1 MPDPTFKIDSVT
13 VMSKSGNDVSIASG
27 VINNAGVASGTIAS
41 GVSLNWGGC
50 KVTLSSNQSISN
62 SGIHKVLWDTEIFD
76 TLGEFASNKYTA
88 TYAGIYLITTTLD
101 YVDMGDQKD
110 LLAIIYVNNSPI
122 AQFDHKSSSA
132 NYESTSCTVI
142 QNLSVDDYVEVFTD
156 HAHGSSRDVQAG
168 ERFSWFCVQR
178 IA

>member
-1 MPDPTFKIDSVT
+1 MADLIIGSSNIISTD
-13 VMSKSGNDVSIASG
+13 
-27 VINNAGVASGTIAS
+27 SGTPTIQS
-41 GVSLNWGGC
+41 GVSFPDSVHQSSNWGGC
-50 KVTLSSNQSISN
+50 KVTLSSNQSIST
-62 SGIHKVLWDTEIFD
+62 SGAHKVLWDTEIFD

-101 YVDMGDQKD
+101 YADMGDQKD

-142 QNLSVDDYVEVFTD
+142 QNLSADDYVEVFTD
-156 HAHGSSRDVQAG
+156 HAHGSNRDVVAG
-168 ERFSWFCVQR
+168 ERYSWFCVQR

>member
-1 MPDPTFKIDSVT
+1 
-13 VMSKSGNDVSIASG
+13 MSSLKMGTATLASE
-27 VINNAGVASGTIAS
+27 NAGNITMEMYKIESGIIES

-50 KVTLSSNQSISN
+50 KVTLSSNQSIST
-62 SGIHKVLWDTEIFD
+62 SGAHKVLWDTEIFD
-76 TLGEFASNKYTA
+76 TLGEFANNKYTA

-101 YVDMGDQKD
+101 YADMGDQKD

-142 QNLSVDDYVEVFTD
+142 QNLSADDYVEVFTD
-156 HAHGSSRDVQAG
+156 HAHGSNRDVVAG